1 MSKALDYLVI
11 SQEELDLRYNDWLDT
26 RNRNPFLIDNRVF
39 YGYYQWKNKFYCTYK
54 VWDNLKSDYIR
65 DDSGN
70 IKVITTLKKD
80 YKSFNRNPFFIAQ
93 KVDENV

>member
-11 SQEELDLRYNDWLDT
+11 SQEELDLRYNAWLDT
-26 RNRNPFLIDNRVF
+26 RDDNRVF

-54 VWDNLKSDYIR
+54 VYDNLKRDYIR

-93 KVDENV
+93 KVE

>member
-11 SQEELDLRYNDWLDT
+11 SQEELDLRYNAWLDT
-26 RNRNPFLIDNRVF
+26 RDDNRAF
-39 YGYYQWKNKFYCTYK
+39 YGYYQWENKFYCTYK
-54 VWDNLKSDYIR
+54 VWDNLKRDYIR

-80 YKSFNRNPFFIAQ
+80 YKSFNHNPFFIAQ